1 MKNLFLI
8 LTLISTSLLANEAK
22 VLSIR
27 GFISF
32 NGKTL
37 KKESI
42 LVKNGKLKSGAGS
55 YVKLKM
61 SELDSVIIL
70 GPNSEMDLEFGNE
83 DQTKNTTL
91 VQGLARW
98 ISKGKS
104 KTTRG
109 LRTKQAILGIRGT
122 DYLVKVTS
130 LLGETEIIVFDGKV
144 NFASQIDNKDQKE
157 ISKNQ
162 WGGLG
167 GRFGKNIGQ
176 VLDLPKNVI
185 DYFDSI
191 IPNT

>member
-1 MKNLFLI
+1 MKYLI
-8 LTLISTSLLANEAK
+8 LITTLISTSIFANEAK

-37 KKESI
+37 KKES
-42 LVKNGKLKSGAGS
+42 VVSENGKLKSGAGS

-61 SELDSVIIL
+61 NELDSVIIL

-104 KTTRG
+104 KKPRG
-109 LRTKQAILGIRGT
+109 LRTKQAVMGIRGT

-144 NFASQIDNKDQKE
+144 NFKSQLDSSDEKE
-157 ISKNQ
+157 ISKHQ

-167 GRFGKNIGQ
+167 GRFGGKIGEI
-176 VLDLPKNVI
+176 LDLPKNVI
-185 DYFDSI
+185 NYFDSI